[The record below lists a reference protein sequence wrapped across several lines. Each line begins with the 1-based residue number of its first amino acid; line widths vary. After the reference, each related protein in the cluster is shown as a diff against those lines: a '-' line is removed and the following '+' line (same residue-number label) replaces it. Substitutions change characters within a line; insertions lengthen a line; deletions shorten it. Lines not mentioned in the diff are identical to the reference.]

1 MSEIQA
7 QVCILTLYI
16 KIISNVMLQSNGY
29 FILTF
34 ILSFRLPSLLMSL
47 LRLNPNFLL
56 PSPKSNLPSLLKL
69 WRMKL
74 LLTHL
79 LLPPSRLLKPKLRL
93 LSLTLKL
100 LRLKPMLKLLL
111 SRNNLLSRRL
121 LPLLRS
127 FSSLSPN
134 KYFCLFHFF
143 FFLSFFPYFFFFFF
157 LFLSTRNY
165 CSPFSSPF
173 AYLVSQ

>member
-1 MSEIQA
+1 
-7 QVCILTLYI
+7 
-16 KIISNVMLQSNGY
+16 MLQSNGY

-143 FFLSFFPYFFFFFF
+143 FFFLFFLISFFFFFYFSRQGTTVPLFQVRLRILSVNKGSTFF
-157 LFLSTRNY
+157 LLLWCQAHT
-165 CSPFSSPF
+165 
-173 AYLVSQ
+173 